1 MKTSIDASE
10 PQVADQRARQ
20 VSTEG
25 RKVGRRGRRTRSVAL
40 RSLVVLLLAVVAAFF
55 LVPLIWLLLAPT
67 KTDSA
72 LIARSPFAFGS
83 FSQVATSW
91 NHLLAFEGGAI
102 LVWLQNSAVY
112 SFAGMAIAIVVGI
125 PAGYGLAVTQFVGRK
140 TLLVITLVVMIMPS
154 TALVLP
160 LFLEMNSL
168 HLVGNAFSVILPFSF
183 FPFGVYLAYIYFT
196 TTVPA
201 DLLAAARIDGCSEW
215 KTFRYVAAPLAMPV
229 IALVAFF
236 NFVANWNNFFLPFVM
251 LPSSNQY
258 PIQVGLE
265 NLLSSTPAFNPTI
278 GGSQLAVY
286 RPEVALAILLAI
298 APVLIVFLFSQRALV
313 TGLLAGATK
322 E

>member
-20 VSTEG
+20 ASTGG

-102 LVWLQNSAVY
+102 LVWLRNSAVY